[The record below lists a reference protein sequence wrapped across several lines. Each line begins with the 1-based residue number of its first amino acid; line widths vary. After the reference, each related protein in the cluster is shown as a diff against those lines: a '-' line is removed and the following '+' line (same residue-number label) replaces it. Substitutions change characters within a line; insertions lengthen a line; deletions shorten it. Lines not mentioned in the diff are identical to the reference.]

1 MYFFKGCSKMKIIF
15 LGLTA
20 YRSNPNFHK
29 KMKLF
34 SRSLSKN
41 GHLFLS
47 IFFDRNEE
55 GQSFFFYNLFFKNH
69 KFSTL
74 FSVSASLLTS
84 SFVNIGKSMVL
95 AGLVLVLL
103 CCI

>member
-55 GQSFFFYNLFFKNH
+55 GQSFFFTIYFSKIINFLHYFLFPLH
-69 KFSTL
+69 Y
-74 FSVSASLLTS
+74 
-84 SFVNIGKSMVL
+84 
-95 AGLVLVLL
+95 
-103 CCI
+103 